1 MMSLLRP
8 MSRNSLTSLFTQY
21 EEAEFLEHITMRNFE
36 SESSLVISSFSS
48 PAPKS
53 EPSLTTGLRYREFMN
68 SF

>member
-1 MMSLLRP
+1 M
-8 MSRNSLTSLFTQY
+8 TSLFTQY